1 MVGGKPTQDNSLRNY
16 RHQLSWLCLERR
28 NLLTTLL
35 KAGRD
40 KNNKMKTRLAL
51 DKNEKTFELLGEY
64 IIAKTI
70 CTNFQNEMCIFL
82 HFFAVRIPAWNII

>member
-35 KAGRD
+35 KAGRG
-40 KNNKMKTRLAL
+40 KNKK
-51 DKNEKTFELLGEY
+51 DD
-64 IIAKTI
+64 
-70 CTNFQNEMCIFL
+70 
-82 HFFAVRIPAWNII
+82 FF